1 MEWDKLVNYLSATGP
16 LGLMIF
22 MWISK
27 QLNDLNIKMAT
38 IVERTESHDKRIEKV
53 ETHLF
58 QED

>member
-1 MEWDKLVNYLSATGP
+1 
-16 LGLMIF
+16 MIF